1 MQGSMTTK
9 SRSVRVGCLAAAWL
23 ALLAA
28 APAAALAGPLLSG
41 YGGPGQ
47 GNQAILGS
55 TLLGGPGGGSNGSGG
70 PTSASGESAAA
81 SAAALAAGSSSA
93 AGSAG
98 GSGRPASSGH
108 ARNGALTSA
117 SSRAAQA
124 AALKPVS
131 YPAVEPTAASTPT
144 LGLSGTDV
152 FYIVLAA
159 LALAFTGVMTR
170 HILRTGP
177 AKGH

>member
-1 MQGSMTTK
+1 MTTK
-9 SRSVRVGCLAAAWL
+9 STSVRVGCVAAAWL

-70 PTSASGESAAA
+70 PTSASAE

-93 AGSAG
+93 AGGAGASAR
-98 GSGRPASSGH
+98 SALSGH
-108 ARNGALTSA
+108 ARKGALTPA

-124 AALKPVS
+124 GALKPAS
-131 YPAVEPTAASTPT
+131 YPVVEPAAATTPA

-170 HILRTGP
+170 LILRTGP